1 MDLSSVEYLYACMLI
16 QRTAENLVA
25 SYGFTIYWSTVYA
38 AINYC
43 LNERLTP
50 WTFLNWYYLQI
61 VWLPGKLTM
70 SGNLISCISSVL
82 DIWVNLNVCISNV
95 SSELNIW
102 VDLNIY
108 ISNVSSEL
116 NIWVN
121 LIVCYKFI
129 RLHKFLCRVPDAG
142 VHLESLWTPSNFQI
156 EGVILFLH
164 QATGSPCGV
173 HVESTGSRCWPWTP
187 AKFDQRRSEPGVSLE
202 SMWSP
207 PGVQAHFDIFWHFT
221 WSPPGVHLESL
232 ESTWS
237 LPEPVGQCKVLGWW
251 GVFCCR

>member
-61 VWLPGKLTM
+61 VWLPDKLTM
-70 SGNLISCISSVL
+70 SGNLISCFSSVL

-142 VHLESLWTPSNFQI
+142 VHLEPLWTPSNFQI

-164 QATGSPCGV
+164 QATGSPGGVHRESLLTLDSCQIWSKKEWAWSEPGV
-173 HVESTGSRCWPWTP
+173 HVEST
-187 AKFDQRRSEPGVSLE
+187 
-202 SMWSP
+202 WSP
-207 PGVQAHFDIFWHFT
+207 GSFWHFLTFYLEST
-221 WSPPGVHLESL
+221 WSPPGVPGVYL
-232 ESTWS
+232 ESTRTCGA
-237 LPEPVGQCKVLGWW
+237 V
-251 GVFCCR
+251 

>member
-61 VWLPGKLTM
+61 VWLPDKLTM
-70 SGNLISCISSVL
+70 SGNLISCFSSVL

-129 RLHKFLCRVPDAG
+129 RLHKFLCRVPD
-142 VHLESLWTPSNFQI
+142 V
-156 EGVILFLH
+156 
-164 QATGSPCGV
+164 
-173 HVESTGSRCWPWTP
+173 
-187 AKFDQRRSEPGVSLE
+187 RSGRP
-202 SMWSP
+202 
-207 PGVQAHFDIFWHFT
+207 
-221 WSPPGVHLESL
+221 
-232 ESTWS
+232 
-237 LPEPVGQCKVLGWW
+237 
-251 GVFCCR
+251 